1 MCPVPYKTIT
11 LGSAT
16 VPSISA
22 LQPVVQYLELNFIK
36 ILNKS
41 VSKVTEIHTESRN
54 LNSSSLPFHS
64 SVNLVKLFHLSTPL
78 IPLLLKDSCD
88 K

>member
-11 LGSAT
+11 LGPAT

-22 LQPVVQYLELNFIK
+22 LQPVAQYLELNFIK

-41 VSKVTEIHTESRN
+41 VSKVTEIQTESGN
-54 LNSSSLPFHS
+54 LNSSSNFA
-64 SVNLVKLFHLSTPL
+64 LS
-78 IPLLLKDSCD
+78 
-88 K
+88 